1 MNSQETHTHSRNTPE
16 GKHQKKLKYFFFFLY
31 FSFHEEGSD
40 SKAKKA
46 VS

>member
-16 GKHQKKLKYFFFFLY
+16 GKHQRKLKYFFFLY